1 MSVFDIVAIS
11 PVILLQI
18 LEMENFSFTWISLFQ
33 TWILNLI
40 VFFLFYHISCI
51 FFLVRSI
58 S

>member
-40 VFFLFYHISCI
+40 VFFLF
-51 FFLVRSI
+51 
-58 S
+58 